1 MIKCVLNTRP
11 AGNEV
16 MMGLAGRAGEDAIT
30 DRGKMRSEMRRLV
43 YTEQDSFAWWVS
55 EGGVGW

>member
-1 MIKCVLNTRP
+1 MLNTRP

-16 MMGLAGRAGEDAIT
+16 MMGLAGWVGKHAIT
-30 DRGKMRSEMRRLV
+30 DRGKMRSEMRWLV
-43 YTEQDSFAWWVS
+43 YTEQESFGWWVS